1 VSAGTTRDL
10 ESPVVAAIAKH
21 ERTRL
26 RTMSDRRAA
35 VAELVRAHGD
45 AVFGFCLRV
54 VRARALAEDV
64 AQQVFLEAYRDLD
77 RFEGRSSAR
86 AWLFGIASHR
96 CLDALKRQQRRLQL
110 IESDEQAVLDFE
122 DPGAGPVEHV
132 DRARLTA
139 ALEAC
144 LKRLSPDVRATVLMR
159 FQTGSSYE
167 ELAAPLAATADTLQV
182 RVARAL
188 QALRRCLEKKGWTG
202 E

>member
-1 VSAGTTRDL
+1 M
-10 ESPVVAAIAKH
+10 ESPVVAAIAKD

-26 RTMSDRRAA
+26 QTVSDRRAT

-77 RFEGRSSAR
+77 RFQGRSSAR
-86 AWLFGIASHR
+86 TWLFSIAGHR
-96 CLDALKRQQRRLQL
+96 CLDALKSQQRRSQR
-110 IESDEQAVLDFE
+110 IESNEQAVIDFG
-122 DPGAGPVEHV
+122 DPGAGPVEQL
-132 DRARLTA
+132 DSARLRA
-139 ALEAC
+139 ALEDC
-144 LKRLSPDVRATVLMR
+144 LNVLSPEARATVLLR
-159 FQTGSSYE
+159 FQTGFTYQ
-167 ELAAPLAATADTLQV
+167 ELAAALRATADALQV

-188 QALRRCLEKKGWTG
+188 PALRRCLERKGWAG